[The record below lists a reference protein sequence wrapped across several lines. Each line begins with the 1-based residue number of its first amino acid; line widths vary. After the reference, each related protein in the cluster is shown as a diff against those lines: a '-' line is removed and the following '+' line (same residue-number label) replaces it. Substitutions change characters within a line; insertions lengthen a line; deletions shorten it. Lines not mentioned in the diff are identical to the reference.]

1 MPSLQRRCHAA
12 PNALTHCH
20 LSHSA
25 PPPLSP
31 FPPPFTPAAL
41 RFQSKEY
48 LNLQKKPID
57 LIRALP
63 REDNILEWHYLIEG
77 PKDSPY
83 AGGFYHGVLKF
94 PADYPYK
101 PPSILMYTPNGRFI
115 PNQRLCLSMSDFHPE
130 SWNPMWSVSSILAGL
145 LSFMLDTSKTYGSME
160 STTPQKQ
167 QYSAQS
173 LDFNVYVVQGSTA
186 VEKGGAN
193 GRGRGGVG
201 WGRQEGE

>member
-1 MPSLQRRCHAA
+1 M
-12 PNALTHCH
+12 
-20 LSHSA
+20 
-25 PPPLSP
+25 
-31 FPPPFTPAAL
+31 
-41 RFQSKEY
+41 
-48 LNLQKKPID
+48 
-57 LIRALP
+57 
-63 REDNILEWHYLIEG
+63 
-77 PKDSPY
+77 
-83 AGGFYHGVLKF
+83 LKF

-173 LDFNVYVVQGSTA
+173 LDFNVYVVQG
-186 VEKGGAN
+186 
-193 GRGRGGVG
+193 
-201 WGRQEGE
+201 